1 MNPLPPCPIPLLK
14 LVKCAD
20 YSLLRKTQGSVR
32 LEDRLEIDE
41 QNTMKRILDFILH
54 TAENNFKQGNH
65 MHCLAF

>member
-14 LVKCAD
+14 LVKCVD

-41 QNTMKRILDFILH
+41 QNTMKRILDFILS
-54 TAENNFKQGNH
+54 K
-65 MHCLAF
+65 